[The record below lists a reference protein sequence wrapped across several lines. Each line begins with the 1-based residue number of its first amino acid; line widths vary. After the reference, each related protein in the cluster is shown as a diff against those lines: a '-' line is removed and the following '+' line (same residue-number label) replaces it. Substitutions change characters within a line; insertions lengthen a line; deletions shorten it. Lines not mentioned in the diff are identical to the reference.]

1 MAQLDP
7 KVEYKRQGMQMFD
20 VLWSSIGER
29 VTDLVFRV
37 EQLNED
43 FISHTLNETS
53 AKHEAYETKQAPV
66 SEMQQQQEE
75 AIANSGGDKKQ
86 MKSLRNTGQKVGR
99 NDPCTCGSGKKYK
112 SCCMRK

>member
-1 MAQLDP
+1 
-7 KVEYKRQGMQMFD
+7 MFD

-53 AKHEAYETKQAPV
+53 AKHEAYETKQEHV

-75 AIANSGGDKKQ
+75 AIANSGSGGDKKQ
-86 MKSLRNTGQKVGR
+86 MKSLRNTGSKVKR